1 MKKIYLIPTTT
12 TTQIE
17 LQNLMTLSSA
27 GIDTTNETIETQTEE
42 AITDGMSRSTLWDD
56 EE

>member
-1 MKKIYLIPTTT
+1 MKKIYMIPTTT

-27 GIDTTNETIETQTEE
+27 GIDTTSETIETQTEE